1 MSELYGKGYHL
12 FFDNRYTSERM
23 FAYLEQNGTVAS
35 GTAMGNRLKVPHS
48 LKTEP
53 LEKVQYSFRRNQ
65 NMLMVRYKDK
75 EIYFLFT
82 IRKANT
88 VRVAKRGRNGISASK
103 LTLVNGYNKKKMGS
117 VDRND
122 ALNGNY
128 SSIRKI
134 QKWTV
139 EVVMHFIE
147 ETVLNSFI
155 FYNKVNPLTTNVPI
169 I

>member
-1 MSELYGKGYHL
+1 M
-12 FFDNRYTSERM
+12 
-23 FAYLEQNGTVAS
+23 
-35 GTAMGNRLKVPHS
+35 
-48 LKTEP
+48 
-53 LEKVQYSFRRNQ
+53 
-65 NMLMVRYKDK
+65 
-75 EIYFLFT
+75 
-82 IRKANT
+82 
-88 VRVAKRGRNGISASK
+88 RVAKRGRNGISASK
-103 LTLVNGYNKKKMGS
+103 LTLVNGYNKNMGS

-122 ALNGNY
+122 SLNGNY
-128 SSIRKI
+128 SSVRKT